1 MARATARD
9 TTSNPPLG
17 VLLVRLPACAL
28 HDEVQL
34 IAQRAL
40 LDRMP
45 AGGAGTPE
53 HAADRRIERRTV
65 TREPDMPTTRG
76 DLAAGVAL
84 ELRDGKYVHLATG
97 PAPVVDLVAVGS

>member
-17 VLLVRLPACAL
+17 VLLVRLPAGAL

-34 IAQRAL
+34 IAQRTL
-40 LDRMP
+40 LERMP
-45 AGGAGTPE
+45 AGGADTPSTLPIGASS
-53 HAADRRIERRTV
+53 AAPW
-65 TREPDMPTTRG
+65 PDMALTRS

-97 PAPVVDLVAVGS
+97 PAPVVNLVAVGS

>member
-17 VLLVRLPACAL
+17 VLLVRLSVCAL

-34 IAQRAL
+34 IAQRTL
-40 LDRMP
+40 LERMP
-45 AGGAGTPE
+45 AGGADTSK

-65 TREPDMPTTRG
+65 TREPDMPLTRS
-76 DLAAGVAL
+76 DLAAGVPL
-84 ELRDGKYVHLATG
+84 ELRDGKYVHFATG